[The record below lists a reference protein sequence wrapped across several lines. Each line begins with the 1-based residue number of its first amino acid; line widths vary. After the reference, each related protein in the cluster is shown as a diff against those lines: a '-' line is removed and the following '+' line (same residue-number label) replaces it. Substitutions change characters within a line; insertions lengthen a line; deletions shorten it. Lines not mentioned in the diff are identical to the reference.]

1 MTARLKRQPLQASGV
16 RSPVRGRACQL
27 CHDGLVRGDGAV
39 EAEPAW
45 TAGAVA
51 RHLGVAPSTLRTWS
65 RRYGLDPTRHDS
77 GRHRRYRACDIARLD
92 VMRQLV
98 AQGVA
103 PAAAARWVHTR
114 SLAELDSAPEPTE
127 SLEGPL
133 PARVL
138 RGLVAAALRLDG
150 DAVAAALARHLDER
164 GVIGTWNQVCLPVI
178 TEIGRVAERSG
189 CIDVEHLLSWTI
201 SATLHQVPA
210 AAQAP
215 GRRVVLLACA
225 ENEQHTLALD
235 ALRAAVASRGTA
247 VRMLGAATPTSALA
261 HAVQRCSPGAVVLWA
276 QTARTARLSQLT
288 ALRQQP
294 SADTVVI
301 AAGPGWTQR
310 RLPPGV
316 IASNSLHSAVLLTLG
331 AAAPASLA
339 ARATDPKDQ
348 VPPAA
353 EDRR

>member
-1 MTARLKRQPLQASGV
+1 M
-16 RSPVRGRACQL
+16 
-27 CHDGLVRGDGAV
+27 RGDGAA
-39 EAEPAW
+39 ETEPAW

-77 GRHRRYRACDIARLD
+77 GRHRRYQACDIARLD
-92 VMRQLV
+92 AMRQLV

-103 PAAAARWVHTR
+103 PAAAARWVNSR
-114 SLAELDSAPEPTE
+114 SLAELDSVPEPAE
-127 SLEGPL
+127 RFEGPL
-133 PARVL
+133 PARVV

-150 DAVAAALARHLDER
+150 DAVAAALVRHLDQR
-164 GVIGTWNQVCLPVI
+164 GVISTWNQVCLPVI
-178 TEIGRVAERSG
+178 TEIGRVTERSN

-201 SATLHQVPA
+201 SATLHQVPV

-235 ALRAAVASRGTA
+235 ALRAALASRGTA
-247 VRMLGAATPTSALA
+247 VRMLGAATPTAALA
-261 HAVQRCSPGAVVLWA
+261 HAMQRCSPGAVVLWA
-276 QTARTARLSQLT
+276 QTTRTARPSQLT

-294 SADTVVI
+294 SAGTVVI

-310 RLPPGV
+310 RLPSGV
-316 IASNSLHSAVLLTLG
+316 IGSNSLHSAVLLTLG

-339 ARATDPKDQ
+339 TCATDPNDQ

-353 EDRR
+353 EDRQ

>member
-1 MTARLKRQPLQASGV
+1 M
-16 RSPVRGRACQL
+16 
-27 CHDGLVRGDGAV
+27 RGDVVAD
-39 EAEPAW
+39 AEPAW

-77 GRHRRYRACDIARLD
+77 GRHRRYQACDIARLD
-92 VMRQLV
+92 AMRQLV

-114 SLAELDSAPEPTE
+114 PPAELDSAPESTE
-127 SLEGPL
+127 SLEGPP
-133 PARVL
+133 PARVV
-138 RGLVAAALRLDG
+138 RGLIAAALRLDG
-150 DAVAAALARHLDER
+150 DAMAAALLRHLDER
-164 GVIGTWNQVCLPVI
+164 GVISTWNQVCLPVI
-178 TEIGRVAERSG
+178 TEIGRVTERSG

-201 SATLHQVPA
+201 SAMLHQVPA

-215 GRRVVLLACA
+215 GRRGLLLACA

-235 ALRAAVASRGTA
+235 ALRAALASRGTA
-247 VRMLGAATPTSALA
+247 VRMLGAATPTPALA

-276 QTARTARLSQLT
+276 QTARTARPSQLT
-288 ALRQQP
+288 ALRQQ
-294 SADTVVI
+294 SSVGTVVI
-301 AAGPGWTQR
+301 AAGPGWAQR
-310 RLPPGV
+310 RLPAGV

-331 AAAPASLA
+331 ATAPPSLA
-339 ARATDPKDQ
+339 ASATDQNDQ

-353 EDRR
+353 EDRQ

>member
-1 MTARLKRQPLQASGV
+1 M
-16 RSPVRGRACQL
+16 
-27 CHDGLVRGDGAV
+27 RGDVVAD
-39 EAEPAW
+39 AEPAW

-77 GRHRRYRACDIARLD
+77 GRHRRYQACDIARLD
-92 VMRQLV
+92 AMRQLV

-114 SLAELDSAPEPTE
+114 PLAELDSAPEPTE
-127 SLEGPL
+127 SLEGSP
-133 PARVL
+133 PTRAV
-138 RGLVAAALRLDG
+138 RGLIAAALRLDG
-150 DAVAAALARHLDER
+150 DAVAAALVRHLNER
-164 GVIGTWNQVCLPVI
+164 GVMSTWNQVCLPVI
-178 TEIGRVAERSG
+178 TEIGRVTERSG

-210 AAQAP
+210 VAQAP
-215 GRRVVLLACA
+215 GSRRVLLACA

-235 ALRAAVASRGTA
+235 ALRAALASRGTA
-247 VRMLGAATPTSALA
+247 VRMLGAATPTAALA

-276 QTARTARLSQLT
+276 QTTRTARPSQLT

-294 SADTVVI
+294 SAGAVVI

-331 AAAPASLA
+331 AAAPPSPA
-339 ARATDPKDQ
+339 ARVTDPNDQ

-353 EDRR
+353 ADRQ